1 MNTATISTR
10 AVRLLASTALCGI
23 LTATAGLAQAQTTA
37 ASEPLTL
44 DSIIVTGTRDA
55 DRTLFETLSPVDI
68 VEGDAIE
75 ATVSSDLSDSL
86 AQLIPSFIVQR
97 LPAADGLA
105 FVRPA
110 TLRSLSPDHTL
121 VLVNGKRFHRSAL
134 LGSRGAQGPDLSQI
148 PSFAISRVE
157 VLRDGASAQYGSDA
171 IAGVINIVLDDT
183 PGLRLFSQYSSYF
196 EGDGSN
202 PQFGIQGG
210 VPVGD
215 RGFVSATLQYSDAAA
230 TSRTRQRA
238 DAISFQAANPT
249 LSVPNPVQRWGQ
261 PDLQTLRFA
270 LNGEIG
276 ITEAVEAYGFLTYG
290 EGEGTTDFNW
300 RNPAGTPNVFR
311 ASTAFPGF
319 LFNSIYPTGF
329 TPRFGQEDRDMQ
341 IVAGV
346 RSQGAAFD
354 WDFSAS
360 HGNNEIDYR
369 LTESLNASLGPL
381 SPLSFQPGTLR
392 QEETNLNAD
401 FVYRWALAG
410 LEAPINLAFGV
421 EWREEVYKVTAGD
434 PASYAIG
441 PGANTGLASGSNG
454 FPGYAPDQAG
464 RWSQD
469 SWAAYVDVEVP
480 LTERLT
486 LGAAVR
492 QEDFST
498 FGSTTDGKLSARFTL
513 TPNLALR
520 ASGSTGFRAPTPGQ
534 VNSTRTSQGLDTVTL
549 QVFTSGRL
557 SPENPVSQFF
567 GARPLEPEEA
577 ENLTA
582 GLTWRTDYGFSGSI
596 DLYRVDLTNRF
607 GQSSSFAVTP
617 AVRAQLVAAGVPGAN
632 TFTSI
637 SFFTNDFD
645 TRTEGVDIVG
655 AYERQ
660 IGDGRF
666 DLDIAYN
673 YNDTQVTGG
682 TLNASA
688 TQRRLFEESR
698 PRHNLTGTATY
709 TLGRWQLLGR
719 ARYYG
724 EWTDSTG
731 NSVGDIFQS
740 FGALS
745 LFDVAAT
752 ADLTDAVSV
761 RVGAE
766 NVLDT
771 YPDEAVF
778 QASRGL
784 IYSRN
789 APYDTDGGQYYVRLD
804 VRF

>member
-1 MNTATISTR
+1 MNTSSISTN
-10 AVRLLASTALCGI
+10 AVRLLAGTALCGV
-23 LTATAGLAQAQTTA
+23 LAAMSGLAHAQT
-37 ASEPLTL
+37 SEVAEPATL
-44 DSIIVTGTRDA
+44 DSVIVTGTRDA
-55 DRTLFETLSPVDI
+55 GRTLFESLSPVDI
-68 VEGDAIE
+68 VDGDAIE

-121 VLVNGKRFHRSAL
+121 VLLNGKRFHRSAL

-148 PSFAISRVE
+148 PAFAISRVE

-183 PGLRLFSQYSSYF
+183 PGLRLFTQYSSYF
-196 EGDGSN
+196 EGDGAN
-202 PQFGIQGG
+202 PQVGIQAGLPIG
-210 VPVGD
+210 E
-215 RGFVSATLQYSDAAA
+215 RGFVSATLEYSDAEA

-238 DAISFQAANPT
+238 DAIAFQTANPA

-261 PDLQTLRFA
+261 PDLKTLRLA
-270 LNGEIG
+270 LNGQFG
-276 ITEAVEAYGFLTYG
+276 ISEAIEAYGFLTYG
-290 EGEGTTDFNW
+290 RGEGTTDFNW
-300 RNPAGTPNVFR
+300 RNPVGTPNVFR

-319 LFNSIYPTGF
+319 LFSSIYPTGF
-329 TPRFGQEDRDMQ
+329 TPRFGQDDSDLHLVGGLR
-341 IVAGV
+341 G
-346 RSQGAAFD
+346 QGDVFD
-354 WDFSAS
+354 WDLSVS
-360 HGNNEIDYR
+360 HGISEIDYR
-369 LTESLNASLGPL
+369 LTETLNASLGPS
-381 SPLSFQPGTLR
+381 SPLSFRPGVLR

-401 FVYRWALAG
+401 FVYRWAVGGLA
-410 LEAPINLAFGV
+410 APVNVAFGA
-421 EWREEVYKVTAGD
+421 ERREEVYEVTAGD

-441 PGANTGLASGSNG
+441 AGANTGLASGSNG
-454 FPGYAPDQAG
+454 FPGYSPDQAG

-469 SWAAYVDVEVP
+469 SWAAYIDIEAPV
-480 LTERLT
+480 TERLT
-486 LGAAVR
+486 LGAAIR

-557 SPENPVSQFF
+557 SPENPVSKFF

-596 DLYRVDLTNRF
+596 DFYRVDLSNRF

-617 AVRAQLVAAGVPGAN
+617 SVRAQLVAAGVPGAN

-645 TRTEGVDIVG
+645 TRTQGVDIVG

-660 IGDGRF
+660 IGDGQF
-666 DLDIAYN
+666 DLNVAYN
-673 YNDTQVTGG
+673 YNDTEVTGG

-709 TLGRWQLLGR
+709 AVGRWELLGR

-724 EWTDSTG
+724 DWTDSTG
-731 NSVGDIFQS
+731 NSVGEIFQS
-740 FGALS
+740 FDALT

-752 ADLTDAVSV
+752 ADLTEAVSV
-761 RVGAE
+761 RIGAE
-766 NVLDT
+766 NVFDS

-789 APYDTDGGQYYVRLD
+789 APYDSDGGQYYVRLD